1 VSGRLYGVGIG
12 PGDPELITFKA
23 ARVIASAHVVA
34 YHAGPD
40 KPSLARE
47 IAARHVRA
55 EQIELPLIYPMT
67 VGPSPDG
74 RPYDEVLRDFYMQ
87 AEQALATHLDAG
99 RDVAVLCEGDP
110 MLFGSYMHL
119 HVRLARRY
127 ETEVVPGV
135 TSPLAAAAALGAPLA
150 FRDEAVAIL
159 PGTMGEDEL
168 ARRLAESDAAVI
180 MKLGRQFPK
189 AVRALTRAG
198 LIDRALYIER
208 ASMAKQRIR
217 PIAEVDPAEVP
228 YFAIILVPSAR
239 PHP

>member
-1 VSGRLYGVGIG
+1 MTGRLWGVGIG

-23 ARVIASAHVVA
+23 ARVIAAAQVVA

-40 KPSLARE
+40 KPSIARQ
-47 IAARHVRA
+47 IAAAHVRA
-55 EQIELPLIYPMT
+55 DQIELPLIYPMT

-74 RPYDEVLRDFYMQ
+74 RSYDRVLGDFYAA
-87 AEQALATHLDAG
+87 AERALGAHLEAG

-119 HVRLARRY
+119 HVRLARRHP
-127 ETEVVPGV
+127 TEVVPGV
-135 TSPLAAAAALGAPLA
+135 TSPLAAAAALGAPIA

-159 PGTMGEDEL
+159 PGTMSENEL
-168 ARRLAESDAAVI
+168 TRRLADSDAAVI

-198 LIDRALYIER
+198 LIDRALYVER
-208 ASMAKQRIR
+208 ASMANQRIL